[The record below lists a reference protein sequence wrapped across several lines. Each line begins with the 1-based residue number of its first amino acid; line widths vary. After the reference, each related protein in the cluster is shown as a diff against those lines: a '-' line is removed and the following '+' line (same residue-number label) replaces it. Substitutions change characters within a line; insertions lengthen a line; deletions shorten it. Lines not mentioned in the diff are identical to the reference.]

1 MQNKNMAKLNGRPC
15 VFFHRIS
22 KSKKRCCQ
30 ISHKAFSAMPS
41 IIPSRSVQLAASS
54 NLLSLH
60 REARSLPL
68 FDQQHG
74 TWAGRNSHL
83 CIRGNGL
90 QENPGTVPTT
100 AGEQGGWFTVKANDL
115 GLSRGGSDSDIVML
129 VPQSCDTV
137 KIFTHTIHYSL
148 IYFFTEIKLC
158 YF

>member
-1 MQNKNMAKLNGRPC
+1 MFLC
-15 VFFHRIS
+15 SFHRIYKSLS
-22 KSKKRCCQ
+22 KSRKEWSPTSC
-30 ISHKAFSAMPS
+30 KAFSAVLNVIS
-41 IIPSRSVQLAASS
+41 SCSVQLAAPSK
-54 NLLSLH
+54 LLILH
-60 REARSLPL
+60 LGGRSVPL
-68 FDQQHG
+68 FYQQHG
-74 TWAGRNSHL
+74 TWAGRNPHL

-115 GLSRGGSDSDIVML
+115 GLSHGGSDSDIVML

-148 IYFFTEIKLC
+148 IYFFTEIKLY